1 VAFRRLVA
9 DAAEHVDPLY
19 VLTDAERRDAA
30 LVYLNGGP
38 A

>member
-1 VAFRRLVA
+1 VAFARLVA

-19 VLTDAERRDAA
+19 MMTDAERRAAA
-30 LVYLNGGP
+30 LAYLGG